1 MEFIIVQPRLLAG
14 SKFNLS
20 LAPNRRMSFS
30 QLLLESTSTSVP
42 PSLARIRSD
51 PRNLAVV
58 PCACLMMPVTPP
70 LSLSIVPSHMHCAYL
85 SFYLHHWMFW
95 LPLFANTVKIFYFH
109 CSRKNSSILQD
120 VRKKE
125 VQSYPSRPPPLSI
138 TGPSLLGKDTHP
150 PLPHLLKSTQLK
162 SACNPNE
169 STTMESNTMWWRTS

>member
-1 MEFIIVQPRLLAG
+1 MSKTYVNVDWTAVVFTSTQSIARSHHSTQHNMEFIIVQPRLLAG

-70 LSLSIVPSHMHCAYL
+70 LFIYCSKSYALCLFVILSSSLNVLTAIVCKHSENILL
-85 SFYLHHWMFW
+85 S
-95 LPLFANTVKIFYFH
+95 
-109 CSRKNSSILQD
+109 LQQEEFQHPP
-120 VRKKE
+120 RCGKKE
-125 VQSYPSRPPPLSI
+125 VQSYPSRGPLLS
-138 TGPSLLGKDTHP
+138 
-150 PLPHLLKSTQLK
+150 
-162 SACNPNE
+162 
-169 STTMESNTMWWRTS
+169 